1 MEQIVTELRKIM
13 KFKETAM
20 EGDVVIIAMD
30 NPESIVYGLVT
41 GFERDTS
48 RKDEWYHVTL
58 QLLLMPPQEVTWT
71 LRVPQFSGEE
81 IFTMG
86 GDKRFIAPIDFS
98 FTHPPLAPMPEPMEK
113 KTGLRLV
120 K

>member
-1 MEQIVTELRKIM
+1 M
-13 KFKETAM
+13 KFKETAR
-20 EGDVVIIAMD
+20 EGDVVVIAME
-30 NPESIVYGLVT
+30 NPESIIYGLVT

-58 QLLLMPPQEVTWT
+58 QLLLMPPQQVTWT
-71 LRVPQFSGEE
+71 LRVPQFSGQE

-86 GDKRFIAPIDFS
+86 GDKRFIAPLDFAGEAG
-98 FTHPPLAPMPEPMEK
+98 PLEPEPAPEK
-113 KTGLRLV
+113 KGLRLV